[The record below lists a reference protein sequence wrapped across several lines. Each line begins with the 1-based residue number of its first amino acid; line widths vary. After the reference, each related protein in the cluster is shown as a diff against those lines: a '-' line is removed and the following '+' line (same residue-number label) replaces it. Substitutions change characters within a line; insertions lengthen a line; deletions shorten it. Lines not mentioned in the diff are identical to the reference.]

1 MVLFF
6 FEKNKT
12 QTSPTCRNFGEN
24 KTQKHRIKYLN
35 FGCCLQQVMVNMGY
49 GQATSL
55 YAIPLSYHL
64 LYKGNIPINA
74 YLQITKHLRFY

>member
-24 KTQKHRIKYLN
+24 KTEKHRIKYLN
-35 FGCCLQQVMVNMGY
+35 
-49 GQATSL
+49 
-55 YAIPLSYHL
+55 
-64 LYKGNIPINA
+64 
-74 YLQITKHLRFY
+74 RFHAGPPAWIERKFTFMSRLF